1 MTLLEVANVSKSFRG
16 LRAVDDVSF
25 TVEEGSIL
33 GIIGPNGAGKTTL
46 FNCVAGALS
55 PDTGTVHLGGADV
68 TGAAPHKVSRAGMAR
83 TFQLMKPFGSMS
95 VLENVAVAGMAH
107 GVSRKAA
114 ADVAADVVD
123 RVGLSRWRDARS
135 DGLPTAGLK
144 RLELARALA
153 SRPRVLLLDEVLA
166 GLLPA
171 ERMPVMD
178 LLEALRTEDGITLVF
193 VEHIMAAVMQL
204 SDQVLVLDQGRVLT
218 VGSPQAVT
226 SDPRVI
232 EAYLGEEPTGAR
244 S

>member
-1 MTLLEVANVSKSFRG
+1 VTNVSKSFRG

-46 FNCVAGALS
+46 FNCVAGAVS
-55 PDTGTVHLGGADV
+55 PDTGRVHLSGTDL

-95 VLENVAVAGMAH
+95 VLENVAVAAMAH
-107 GVSRKAA
+107 GTPRRTAT
-114 ADVAADVVD
+114 DTAADVVD
-123 RVGLSRWRDARS
+123 RVGLGHWRDARS
-135 DGLPTAGLK
+135 EGLPTAGLK

-171 ERMPVMD
+171 ERAPVME
-178 LLEALRTEDGITLVF
+178 LLEALRSEDGVTLVF
-193 VEHIMAAVMQL
+193 VEHIMAAVMRL
-204 SDQVLVLDQGRVLT
+204 SDSVLVLEQGRVLT
-218 VGSPQAVT
+218 SGSPQEVT

-232 EAYLGEEPTGAR
+232 EAYLGEEPTGAGA
-244 S
+244 

>member
-25 TVEEGSIL
+25 TVEEGTIL

-46 FNCVAGALS
+46 FNCVAGALA

-95 VLENVAVAGMAH
+95 VLENVAIAGMAH
-107 GVSRKAA
+107 GVPRKVATDA
-114 ADVAADVVD
+114 AADVVD

-135 DGLPTAGLK
+135 EGLPTAGLK

-171 ERMPVMD
+171 ERAPVMD
-178 LLEALRTEDGITLVF
+178 LLEALRTEDGVTLVF
-193 VEHIMAAVMQL
+193 VEHIMAAVMRL
-204 SDQVLVLDQGRVLT
+204 SDSVLVLEQGRVLT
-218 VGSPQAVT
+218 AGSPQKVT

-232 EAYLGEEPTGAR
+232 EAYLGEEPTGAGA
-244 S
+244 

>member
-16 LRAVDDVSF
+16 LRAVNDVSF
-25 TVEEGSIL
+25 AVEEGSIL

-46 FNCVAGALS
+46 FNCVAGAVS

-95 VLENVAVAGMAH
+95 VLENVAVAAMAH
-107 GVSRKAA
+107 GTPRKTAT
-114 ADVAADVVD
+114 DVAADVVD
-123 RVGLSRWRDARS
+123 RVGLSKWRDARS

-166 GLLPA
+166 GLLPT
-171 ERMPVMD
+171 ERSPVMD
-178 LLEALRTEDGITLVF
+178 LLETLRRDGVTLVF
-193 VEHIMAAVMQL
+193 VEHIMAAVMRL
-204 SDQVLVLDQGRVLT
+204 SDSVLVLEQGRVLT
-218 VGSPQAVT
+218 SGSPQEVT

-232 EAYLGEEPTGAR
+232 EAYLGEEPTGAGG
-244 S
+244 